1 MRRNKDFILAGV
13 LAIVLSFALFGNG
26 IGGDFV
32 FDDTIVIVGN
42 PLIGDPSKFTEIF
55 TTPYFAYQPRP
66 GLYRPLT
73 IASHSLNAFVFGQS
87 PISFHIVNILLHALA
102 SFLVFVFIYLLSD
115 RITASLGSL
124 IFMFLPIH
132 VEAVTSIVGR
142 AEILS
147 FIFTLGALLLSIKKR
162 YIFASLLFFMG
173 LLSKETAIAFL
184 PIFLFLDFFWHKKT
198 AKSVFKSLLFL
209 VPSLGVYALLRYVAL
224 GQYFLKND
232 ATPIYNPIKF
242 APFLSGIWTSFK
254 VFYLYIQKSLYPIS
268 LSADYSFN
276 QIPLVGNFL
285 SSIETMLGIVVL
297 IGLLFLLFRSK
308 NLFVKL
314 GIVIFIA
321 SYFVVSNW
329 VFKTGTIMAERLMYM
344 PSLGLA
350 MLAAVIMQNLKL
362 KAQNKVLFFALHFS
376 LCALFLWYGWL
387 VIDRNKDWLSN
398 KNLYESSYVAA
409 PKSVVNQTNKAY
421 LDFVEGK
428 YPDAELRLKEVIVQ
442 APEHVPALNLAAQ
455 NYNKLRELKKAE
467 ELWKEAIRLRDDYLR
482 AYLSLGILYYENGYF
497 ASAEKVLTE
506 AVEIYPRWSEVLFLA
521 LAKISLD
528 KNDEAIQLIS
538 AYSGTNPAEK
548 ELKFALGLAYFKKG
562 ETDKAFQYF
571 EQVKDPKVK
580 MEDFLKTFQGSEVI
594 ILGEF

>member
-1 MRRNKDFILAGV
+1 
-13 LAIVLSFALFGNG
+13 
-26 IGGDFV
+26 
-32 FDDTIVIVGN
+32 
-42 PLIGDPSKFTEIF
+42 
-55 TTPYFAYQPRP
+55 
-66 GLYRPLT
+66 
-73 IASHSLNAFVFGQS
+73 
-87 PISFHIVNILLHALA
+87 
-102 SFLVFVFIYLLSD
+102 
-115 RITASLGSL
+115 
-124 IFMFLPIH
+124 
-132 VEAVTSIVGR
+132 
-142 AEILS
+142 
-147 FIFTLGALLLSIKKR
+147 
-162 YIFASLLFFMG
+162 
-173 LLSKETAIAFL
+173 
-184 PIFLFLDFFWHKKT
+184 
-198 AKSVFKSLLFL
+198 
-209 VPSLGVYALLRYVAL
+209 
-224 GQYFLKND
+224 
-232 ATPIYNPIKF
+232 
-242 APFLSGIWTSFK
+242 
-254 VFYLYIQKSLYPIS
+254 
-268 LSADYSFN
+268 
-276 QIPLVGNFL
+276 
-285 SSIETMLGIVVL
+285 
-297 IGLLFLLFRSK
+297 
-308 NLFVKL
+308 
-314 GIVIFIA
+314 
-321 SYFVVSNW
+321 
-329 VFKTGTIMAERLMYM
+329 MAERLMYM

-350 MLAAVIMQNLKL
+350 MLAAVIMKNLKL

-455 NYNKLRELKKAE
+455 NYKKLGELKKAE

-538 AYSGTNPAEK
+538 AYSTTNPAVK

>member
-1 MRRNKDFILAGV
+1 
-13 LAIVLSFALFGNG
+13 
-26 IGGDFV
+26 
-32 FDDTIVIVGN
+32 
-42 PLIGDPSKFTEIF
+42 
-55 TTPYFAYQPRP
+55 
-66 GLYRPLT
+66 
-73 IASHSLNAFVFGQS
+73 
-87 PISFHIVNILLHALA
+87 
-102 SFLVFVFIYLLSD
+102 
-115 RITASLGSL
+115 
-124 IFMFLPIH
+124 
-132 VEAVTSIVGR
+132 
-142 AEILS
+142 
-147 FIFTLGALLLSIKKR
+147 
-162 YIFASLLFFMG
+162 MG

-308 NLFVKL
+308 NLLVKL

-362 KAQNKVLFFALHFS
+362 KAQNKILF
-376 LCALFLWYGWL
+376 
-387 VIDRNKDWLSN
+387 
-398 KNLYESSYVAA
+398 
-409 PKSVVNQTNKAY
+409 
-421 LDFVEGK
+421 
-428 YPDAELRLKEVIVQ
+428 
-442 APEHVPALNLAAQ
+442 
-455 NYNKLRELKKAE
+455 
-467 ELWKEAIRLRDDYLR
+467 
-482 AYLSLGILYYENGYF
+482 
-497 ASAEKVLTE
+497 
-506 AVEIYPRWSEVLFLA
+506 
-521 LAKISLD
+521 
-528 KNDEAIQLIS
+528 
-538 AYSGTNPAEK
+538 
-548 ELKFALGLAYFKKG
+548 
-562 ETDKAFQYF
+562 
-571 EQVKDPKVK
+571 
-580 MEDFLKTFQGSEVI
+580 
-594 ILGEF
+594 

>member
-1 MRRNKDFILAGV
+1 MRRNKDLILAGV

-26 IGGDFV
+26 IVGDFV

-42 PLIGDPSKFTEIF
+42 PLIGDPSKFIEIF

-102 SFLVFVFIYLLSD
+102 SFLVFVFIYRLSD

-124 IFMFLPIH
+124 IFM
-132 VEAVTSIVGR
+132 
-142 AEILS
+142 
-147 FIFTLGALLLSIKKR
+147 LGASLLSIKKR
-162 YIFASLLFFMG
+162 YIFESLLFFMG

-297 IGLLFLLFRSK
+297 IGLLFL
-308 NLFVKL
+308 
-314 GIVIFIA
+314 
-321 SYFVVSNW
+321 
-329 VFKTGTIMAERLMYM
+329 
-344 PSLGLA
+344 
-350 MLAAVIMQNLKL
+350 
-362 KAQNKVLFFALHFS
+362 
-376 LCALFLWYGWL
+376 WYGWL

-421 LDFVEGK
+421 LDFV
-428 YPDAELRLKEVIVQ
+428 
-442 APEHVPALNLAAQ
+442 
-455 NYNKLRELKKAE
+455 
-467 ELWKEAIRLRDDYLR
+467 
-482 AYLSLGILYYENGYF
+482 
-497 ASAEKVLTE
+497 
-506 AVEIYPRWSEVLFLA
+506 
-521 LAKISLD
+521 
-528 KNDEAIQLIS
+528 
-538 AYSGTNPAEK
+538 
-548 ELKFALGLAYFKKG
+548 
-562 ETDKAFQYF
+562 
-571 EQVKDPKVK
+571 
-580 MEDFLKTFQGSEVI
+580 
-594 ILGEF
+594 